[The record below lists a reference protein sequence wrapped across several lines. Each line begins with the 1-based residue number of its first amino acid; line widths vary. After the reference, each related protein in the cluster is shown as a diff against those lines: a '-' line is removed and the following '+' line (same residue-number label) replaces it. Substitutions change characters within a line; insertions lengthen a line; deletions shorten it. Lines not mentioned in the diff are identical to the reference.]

1 MKWLVAFV
9 FLLFIPITEVAA
21 QEMST
26 PTLATPPLRSAALPV
41 PQPQPQPQTN
51 RDDEAKDTWELGLG
65 YALVGFR
72 SAPFNA
78 TMSGLNTTVD
88 YYLRDHFAVEGSI
101 TSAFGSQSSSSAGAK
116 YLFYGAGVKLST
128 GELKLRPFVHA
139 LLGGVHL
146 FPQTAQSNNGFA
158 VQLGGGAERQ
168 LRTQIWLRL
177 EGDYVRSQVY
187 GSGQNNFQVVAA
199 VNYRF

>member
-1 MKWLVAFV
+1 MKWLAAFV
-9 FLLFIPITEVAA
+9 FLLFIPMTEVAA

-26 PTLATPPLRSAALPV
+26 PTLATPPLLSAALPV
-41 PQPQPQPQTN
+41 PQPQPQPQTI
-51 RDDEAKDTWELGLG
+51 RDDEARDTWELGLG
-65 YALVGFR
+65 YAFVGFR

-101 TSAFGSQSSSSAGAK
+101 TSAFGSQSFSSASAK
-116 YLFYGAGVKLST
+116 YLFYGAGVKLSA
-128 GELKLRPFVHA
+128 GQRKLRPFVHA
-139 LLGGVHL
+139 LVGGVHM

-158 VQLGGGAERQ
+158 VQLGAGAERWI
-168 LRTQIWLRL
+168 RPKIWLRL
-177 EGDYVRSQVY
+177 EGDYVRSQLY
-187 GSGQNNFQVVAA
+187 GSGQNTFQAVAA

>member
-1 MKWLVAFV
+1 MKWLAAFV
-9 FLLFIPITEVAA
+9 FLLFIPMTEVAA

-26 PTLATPPLRSAALPV
+26 PTLATPRLLSAALPV
-41 PQPQPQPQTN
+41 PQPQPQPQTI
-51 RDDEAKDTWELGLG
+51 RDDEARDTWELGLG
-65 YALVGFR
+65 YAFVGFR

-101 TSAFGSQSSSSAGAK
+101 TSAFGGQSFSSATAK

-128 GELKLRPFVHA
+128 GERNLRPFVHA
-139 LLGGVHL
+139 LLGGVHMY
-146 FPQTAQSNNGFA
+146 PQTAQSNNGFA
-158 VQLGGGAERQ
+158 VQLGAGAER
-168 LRTQIWLRL
+168 RIRPSIWLRL
-177 EGDYVRSQVY
+177 EGDYARSQLY
-187 GSGQNNFQVVAA
+187 GAGQNNFQAVAA

>member
-9 FLLFIPITEVAA
+9 FLLFISMTEVAA
-21 QEMST
+21 QEMRT
-26 PTLATPPLRSAALPV
+26 PTLATPPLLSAALPV
-41 PQPQPQPQTN
+41 PQPQPQPQTIP
-51 RDDEAKDTWELGLG
+51 DDEARDTWELGLG

-78 TMSGLNTTVD
+78 TMSGLNATVD

-101 TSAFGSQSSSSAGAK
+101 TSAFGSQSFSSASAK

-128 GELKLRPFVHA
+128 GEGNLRPFVHA
-139 LLGGVHL
+139 LVGGVHMY
-146 FPQTAQSNNGFA
+146 PQTAQSNNGFA
-158 VQLGGGAERQ
+158 VQLGAGAERR
-168 LRTQIWLRL
+168 LRPRIWLRL
-177 EGDYVRSQVY
+177 EGDYVRSQLY
-187 GSGQNNFQVVAA
+187 GSGQNNFQAVAA